1 MKQVQNF
8 QVLRGHWIAAL
19 FVAGAGLLP
28 SPANALG
35 GAQSGADSSLATH
48 LVMVLSREGNRHG
61 ACTGTIVAQNVV
73 LTAAH
78 CVAGRK
84 QVVVAYAESGSHVL
98 QRVSARAI
106 HPGFSGKAK
115 VSVDLAL
122 IRLEGPLPSRLT
134 PLPMDR
140 GEGSH
145 RVGGAQRV
153 AGFGMQRDS
162 DEESAGTLRA
172 ANVQV
177 LPRLFPRF
185 LRLGTDQD
193 ATLDDFAICTG
204 DSGGPVLE
212 SRGGSPLVV
221 GVIYGR
227 ERFGNAKTCGTIG
240 QAVRLAP
247 QAGWI
252 ASTLEKWAGG
262 GSPRPRR

>member
-1 MKQVQNF
+1 MAMALAVQ
-8 QVLRGHWIAAL
+8 
-19 FVAGAGLLP
+19 LP
-28 SPANALG
+28 HRAEALG
-35 GAQSGADSSLATH
+35 GSQSATDSSLGYH

-78 CVAGRK
+78 CVAGNK
-84 QVVVAYAESGSHVL
+84 QVVVAYPESGSHVL

-106 HPGFSGKAK
+106 HPGYSGKAK

-122 IRLEGPLPSRLT
+122 VRLEGPLPSRLL
-134 PLPMDR
+134 PLPMDS

-145 RVGGAQRV
+145 RVGGTQRV
-153 AGFGMQRDS
+153 AGFGMQRDG
-162 DEESAGTLRA
+162 DEESAGSLRVA
-172 ANVQV
+172 TVQV

-212 SRGGSPLVV
+212 RRGGLPLVV